1 MILHGLVQIF
11 PWWQQEA
18 RKLVGMFHRR
28 FLSIMDANINKHLYI
43 AYIRPHLEYA
53 CHVWDPHLIKD
64 IHALESLQKFALRVC
79 NGLPLS
85 NILELLQPP
94 RICCKKTSDE
104 TVYNVQANSWP
115 YRLPQSTNF
124 I

>member
-53 CHVWDPHLIKD
+53 GHVWDPHLIKD
-64 IHALESLQKFALRVC
+64 IHALDSVQKFALMAC
-79 NGLPLS
+79 SISNGLPP
-85 NILELLQPP
+85 IKLLQP
-94 RICCKKTSDE
+94 
-104 TVYNVQANSWP
+104 
-115 YRLPQSTNF
+115 L
-124 I
+124 